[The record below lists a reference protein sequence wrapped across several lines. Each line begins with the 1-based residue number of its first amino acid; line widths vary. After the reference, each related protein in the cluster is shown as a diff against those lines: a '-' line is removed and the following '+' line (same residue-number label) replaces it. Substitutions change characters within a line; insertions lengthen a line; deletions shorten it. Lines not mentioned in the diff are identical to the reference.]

1 MGGVFRVKAIDA
13 NEVEG
18 HAEDLSRRCRR
29 DVLTMIHRARAA
41 HVGSALSVLD
51 ILASIYALKAA
62 QNDEATEVILSK
74 GHGGAAL
81 YAVLAETGA
90 FPIDELD
97 TYCLDGSR
105 LWGHATVGVPGIR
118 LSTGSLGHGLP
129 FGVGRAL
136 AAKRLRAAE
145 RVVVVMSDGEMQE
158 GTTWE
163 SALIAA
169 QHQLDNLTVVV
180 DRNGL
185 QSLTSTEATVAL
197 DPLDAKWRAF
207 GWHVVSVDGH
217 DHGEILAALAAGTG
231 EPLCVIATTTK
242 GKGVSF
248 MEHEVSWHYT
258 PPSAEQLDA
267 ALREVQ

>member
-1 MGGVFRVKAIDA
+1 MTAVDFASVQM
-13 NEVEG
+13 
-18 HAEDLSRRCRR
+18 HAEDLARRCRR
-29 DVLTMIHRARAA
+29 DVLLMTHRARAA

-51 ILASIYALKAA
+51 ILSAIYAFKAA
-62 QNDEATEVILSK
+62 LPNDNNEVILSK
-74 GHGGAAL
+74 GHSGAAL
-81 YAVLAETGA
+81 YAILAETGA
-90 FPIDELD
+90 FPIEELD
-97 TYCLDGSR
+97 TYCLNGSR

-136 AAKRLRAAE
+136 ADQRMGQNE
-145 RVVVVMSDGEMQE
+145 RVIVVMSDGEMQE

-169 QHQLDNLTVVV
+169 QYRLENLTVVI

-185 QSLTSTEATVAL
+185 QSLASTEATIAL

-207 GWHVVSVDGH
+207 GWNVLTVDGH
-217 DHGEILAALAAGTG
+217 EHGEILAVLTTPQEGPT
-231 EPLCVIATTTK
+231 CVIATTTK

-248 MEHEVSWHYT
+248 MEREVSWHYT
-258 PPSAEQLDA
+258 PPSTEQVDA
-267 ALREVQ
+267 ALRELG